1 MDCVFCKIIS
11 GDIPS
16 SKVYEDEWVVAF
28 KDLEPQAPVH
38 VLIVPKEHIASAV
51 EITAENS
58 FLIAKVFEAVAKI
71 AKEMDL
77 KDGFRIVNNCGE
89 KAGQTVMHIH
99 FHMMA
104 GREFT
109 WPAG

>member
-38 VLIVPKEHIASAV
+38 VLIVPKEHIASAK

-58 FLIAKVFEAVAKI
+58 FLIAKVFEAAAKI

>member
-38 VLIVPKEHIASAV
+38 VLIVPKEHIASAA

-58 FLIAKVFEAVAKI
+58 LLIAKVFEAAAKI

>member
-38 VLIVPKEHIASAV
+38 VLIVPKDHIASAA

-58 FLIAKVFEAVAKI
+58 FLIAKVFEAAAKI

-77 KDGFRIVNNCGE
+77 KGGFRIVNNCGE

>member
-38 VLIVPKEHIASAV
+38 VLIVPKEHIASAK

-58 FLIAKVFEAVAKI
+58 FLIAKVFEAAAKI

-89 KAGQTVMHIH
+89 KAGQTVLHIH